1 MKGISLN
8 IKNKIILMMTI
19 LIIIPLLILGIGSYV
34 RSSRIIEEEHKFM
47 AQTVGNEVHRY
58 VENYMESME
67 KNLIIMS
74 QISGV
79 EKILEDSS
87 SVEWLLQNFESFRKN
102 YKDITSVFVGTKD
115 KQMRFI
121 PEAEIPKDFDL
132 TQREWYKKAVKE
144 KKLIWTD
151 PYIDAATKQTVVTA
165 ALPIYNNGDFV
176 GVMGL
181 DISLKSFSD
190 TIGNIKIGKKGHAAV
205 YDEKGTILAHQN
217 KSIVGEVTNIKEIS
231 NAIKSNKSYVEYNVD
246 ENEVE
251 SHKIGMIKK
260 IEKLNWKV
268 MSIID
273 VSEGRIKSYDILRS
287 TLVIGILTA
296 IIGVIVAY
304 IFGRKLTKPLHKLV
318 DNMRKVESGH
328 LDINIEIDSKDEIGK
343 LSYSFNEMV
352 KNLKNLVTNIKM
364 ISNEV
369 TDSAEILAATSQEN
383 NASSIEIARAV
394 EEIARGATEQ
404 AQDTEKG
411 VQTVTE
417 LSCKINELNE
427 SLHLILKTTKDVID
441 TSLAS
446 KDVVDELKI
455 KTEQN
460 NESTNKIKENITNLD
475 NRIKSIGDILETID
489 SISEQTNLLALNA
502 SIEAA
507 RAGEN
512 GRGFAVVA
520 EEIRK
525 LAYNSKESSDE
536 IKEIILNVQNESRH
550 TVDTMEEVKEVTAKQ
565 TESVFEVDKAF
576 SMINKLI
583 NQVTEEIN
591 IMNDSFNEM
600 HDHGEAVMSSIESIS
615 AVSEE
620 TAASSQEVTAS
631 VEEQSALVEEVSDAA
646 SRLNDL
652 ANKLDD
658 NINTFKL

>member
-34 RSSRIIEEEHKFM
+34 RSSKIIEEEHKFM

-446 KDVVDELKI
+446 KDIVDELKI